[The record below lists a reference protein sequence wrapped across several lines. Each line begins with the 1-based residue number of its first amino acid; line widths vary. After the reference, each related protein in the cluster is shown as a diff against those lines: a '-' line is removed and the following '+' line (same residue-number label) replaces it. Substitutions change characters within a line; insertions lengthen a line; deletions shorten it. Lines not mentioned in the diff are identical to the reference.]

1 MNNKQKSEVIKKCI
15 KVLNKGGVILY
26 PTDTIWGIGC
36 DATNSTAIKKVY
48 SIKERKKG
56 HPLILL
62 MHDIDTLKK
71 YVVGISNETIKI
83 VENIEK
89 PTTIIYDSP
98 INLPTN
104 IIYKKTVAVRITKD
118 PTLKRMINTFQKPIT
133 STSANISG
141 TPPPSSFEDINE
153 KIKRQVDFIIP
164 QDFIDLKNRKNASR
178 IIKIQNDSN
187 IKIIRE

>member
-1 MNNKQKSEVIKKCI
+1 MTNKQKSEVIKKCI

-48 SIKERKKG
+48 SIKERKKN

-71 YVVGISNETIKI
+71 YVLDINNKTIKI
-83 VENIEK
+83 IENIK
-89 PTTIIYDSP
+89 TPTTIIYDSP
-98 INLPTN
+98 VNLPKN
-104 IIYKKTVAVRITKD
+104 IIYKKTIAVRITKD
-118 PTLKRMINTFQKPIT
+118 PTLKHMINTFQKPIT

-141 TPPPSSFEDINE
+141 TSPPSSLEDINE

-164 QDFIDLKNRKNASR
+164 QDFIDLKNRKKASR

>member
-1 MNNKQKSEVIKKCI
+1 MNNKQKYEVIKKCI
-15 KVLNKGGVILY
+15 KVLNNGGVILY

-48 SIKERKKG
+48 SIKERKKD

-62 MHDIDTLKK
+62 MHDIDSLKK
-71 YVVGISNETIKI
+71 YVLGISNETMKI

-98 INLPTN
+98 INLPKN

-118 PTLKRMINTFQKPIT
+118 PTLKRMINNFQKPIT

>member
-1 MNNKQKSEVIKKCI
+1 MTNKQKSEVIKKCI

-26 PTDTIWGIGC
+26 PNDTIWGIGC
-36 DATNSTAIKKVY
+36 DETNSDAIKKVY
-48 SIKERKKG
+48 SIKERKKN

-62 MHDIDTLKK
+62 MDDIDTLQK
-71 YVVGISNETIKI
+71 YVDINNETIKI
-83 VENIEK
+83 IENIK
-89 PTTIIYDSP
+89 TPTTIIYDSP
-98 INLPTN
+98 VNLPKN
-104 IIYKKTVAVRITKD
+104 IIYKKTIAVRITKD

-141 TPPPSSFEDINE
+141 TSPPSSLEDINE

>member
-1 MNNKQKSEVIKKCI
+1 
-15 KVLNKGGVILY
+15 
-26 PTDTIWGIGC
+26 
-36 DATNSTAIKKVY
+36 
-48 SIKERKKG
+48 
-56 HPLILL
+56 

-71 YVVGISNETIKI
+71 YVLDINNKTIKI
-83 VENIEK
+83 IENIK
-89 PTTIIYDSP
+89 TPTTIIYDSP
-98 INLPTN
+98 VNLPKN
-104 IIYKKTVAVRITKD
+104 IIYKKTIAVRITKD

-141 TPPPSSFEDINE
+141 TSPPSSLEDINE

-164 QDFIDLKNRKNASR
+164 QDFIDLKNRKKASR

>member
-1 MNNKQKSEVIKKCI
+1 
-15 KVLNKGGVILY
+15 
-26 PTDTIWGIGC
+26 
-36 DATNSTAIKKVY
+36 NSTAIRKVY
-48 SIKERKKG
+48 SIKERKTD

-71 YVVGISNETIKI
+71 YVSDISDETIKI
-83 VENIEK
+83 IENIDK

-98 INLPTN
+98 INLPDN
-104 IIYKKTVAVRITKD
+104 IIYKKTVAVRITKE
-118 PTLKRMINTFQKPIT
+118 PTLKRMIKTFQKPIT

-141 TPPPSSFEDINE
+141 TPPPSSLEDISE

-178 IIKIQNDSN
+178 IIKIQNKSN